1 MEYAPFLR
9 GDEDDIPWDD
19 VVAPTQDDFFGT
31 QPPSAQDQAPEGQNE
46 LPAAGGRGSS
56 YTIQE
61 DLHLVKS
68 WLNVSMDPVVGTNQ
82 SMGAF
87 WQRIESIFHEH
98 KDFPSTQNKKFLQ
111 GRWTF
116 VNGMVQRFCG
126 HYAKALRNRRSE
138 MTEADTVSIII
149 CKCVVSIHDIY
160 CGI

>member
-1 MEYAPFLR
+1 MYFIAFVPYFRSSMEYAPFLR

-19 VVAPTQDDFFGT
+19 VVPPTEDDFIGT
-31 QPPSAQDQAPEGQNE
+31 QLPTSEEQNE
-46 LPAAGGRGSS
+46 LPAACGRGSS

-61 DLHLVKS
+61 DLLLVKS

-87 WQRIESIFHEH
+87 WQRIETFYHEH
-98 KDFPSTQNKKFLQ
+98 KEFPTTRNKKSLQ

-126 HYAKALRNRRSE
+126 HYAKALRTRRSG
-138 MTEADTVSIII
+138 MTEADTVSII
-149 CKCVVSIHDIY
+149 KC
-160 CGI
+160 

>member
-19 VVAPTQDDFFGT
+19 VVPPTQDDFIGT
-31 QPPSAQDQAPEGQNE
+31 QIPTSDEQNE
-46 LPAAGGRGSS
+46 LPAACGRGSS

-61 DLHLVKS
+61 DLLLVKS

-87 WQRIESIFHEH
+87 WQRIETFYHEH
-98 KDFPSTQNKKFLQ
+98 KEFPTTRNKKSLQ

-126 HYAKALRNRRSE
+126 HYAKALRTRRSG
-138 MTEADTVSIII
+138 MTEADTVCIIAH
-149 CKCVVSIHDIY
+149 V
-160 CGI
+160 